1 MSDMSDR
8 HTPADTPNASE
19 LTRRRMLQ
27 GAAVALTA
35 AAGTVV
41 LGVAGP
47 TGKSATAADPG
58 ASDTFDEVFQGR
70 RIQGRPLDTGSGGG
84 GHHHGNVGGP
94 GYSVKIDGEEL
105 HMMRNAD
112 GTWISVVNHYQ
123 TFATPRALAR
133 AAVTEL
139 QGAALVPIA
148 TA

>member
-1 MSDMSDR
+1 MSE
-8 HTPADTPNASE
+8 DTHGTD

-27 GAAVALTA
+27 GAGAALAV

-41 LGVAGP
+41 IGVAGP
-47 TGKSATAADPG
+47 GGGAATAADPG
-58 ASDTFDEVFQGR
+58 ASDSFDETFQGR
-70 RIQGRPLDTGSGGG
+70 RIQGRPVNGG
-84 GHHHGNVGGP
+84 GHHGGAGT
-94 GYSVKIDGEEL
+94 GYEVRIDGDEL

-133 AAVTEL
+133 AAVNDL
-139 QGAALVPIA
+139 QGATLVPVA